1 MDDHWCTNCDK
12 AISAFS
18 NSLYCS
24 EECLRADALNHHPLL
39 GYDYAELKDFPRS
52 SPTLTST
59 SFMYSSSS
67 NSSCSSSIYS
77 PSQSPIPTFTLPSPK
92 QSPKSSTLWHHPN
105 KLSPPVFELEP
116 KLDTPPSSPPVMMMN
131 RSTAT
136 TKRNNV
142 FFI

>member
-39 GYDYAELKDFPRS
+39 GYTYNDLKDFPRS
-52 SPTLTST
+52 SPTL
-59 SFMYSSSS
+59 SSSS
-67 NSSCSSSIYS
+67 SS
-77 PSQSPIPTFTLPSPK
+77 PSQSPILSFALPSP
-92 QSPKSSTLWHHPN
+92 QTSPNHHTKSSTMIPWHH
-105 KLSPPVFELEP
+105 KLSPPHFELEP
-116 KLDTPPSSPPVMMMN
+116 NLVTPPPSPIQYHPHPQ
-131 RSTAT
+131 
-136 TKRNNV
+136 KRNTL